1 MVKLFKKN
9 KVFCVAGKKQ
19 FTLGQHVVAH
29 FLTIYLFNKIAHK
42 LTMLRLLLV
51 NTCLLLTQFAF
62 AQLTLKGSIHLPT
75 AESSIYNQLKIN
87 CFGGNDTARADALD
101 GTFELKLPLLKTAE
115 DVFVLQIA
123 ANGYAPADAAALCIP
138 TAEAVGRLHRLY
150 YTPKNYIISLKT
162 AYESTLY
169 KQIDDT
175 YRQRMLFLEAK
186 FDSLDRQ
193 GQAFQNALFQLAQY
207 RQTARA
213 QVTGYATTLAQANP
227 ADFSEPFRRAMQL
240 FGNGKCD
247 SALVFLQAQE
257 KTGLSERAH
266 GNSASEQL
274 WRDLLV
280 ARLAVLQLDFHK
292 AETFY
297 EQMIFAGMRNTL
309 IYKELADLLKA
320 QNRLDKAGIYYRHI
334 EQTAKNPVM
343 KADAQ
348 LKLAVL
354 NFDKNE
360 YVDAQNYFQAALRIY
375 RRLAESN
382 AEVFSPSFINVQMD
396 LGGFYLKQNLYAK
409 ADSVYSEII
418 DLAMERVKNDS
429 NTYAPILA
437 SVYEQKGNLYLLQN
451 ETYQDETAYLKA
463 LKWHQIAVK
472 FQKGV
477 ENKNL
482 SGIYTKLS
490 KRYLAKSD
498 YVNANLYLKK
508 ADEAI
513 EKSDDIALKAV
524 IQTLFGYL
532 HQQQNELQL
541 AEKRFTMAA
550 RSYQFL
556 SRENPKQYDDSLA
569 QNAYYQGVL
578 FEQMNEYVKSEQF
591 FLAALKIK
599 QQLAE
604 HLPKTYRPK
613 MAAIYQHLGAVYMS
627 SGDTLKSENAF
638 NQAITIYNQLST
650 VESKNY
656 YQDAALTQIQLGNAY
671 YGNGN
676 FAKAETVFLSAIET
690 HKKSAV
696 LQGDPAWLQEQANT
710 HYKLGNV
717 YKALNEYLKAESAF
731 TESLDLLRKAGGDIN
746 VSHQLRIA
754 QTEQNLGFLHQAK
767 KDFEN
772 AKKSYS
778 KSFDLFSKLSG
789 QDTTLYFP
797 EKAALQASL
806 GEMNTYNAPKRD
818 LSKSESYYWEALK
831 MYKSLII
838 KQPQI
843 YNEPLA
849 NVYQALGRLYRL
861 KKEPFFAEK
870 VLLESLVLR
879 EHAAASQSSTQ
890 LAALA
895 YLKMDLSGIFS
906 DKKDFVTAESY
917 LNQAVE
923 IFKSLSVTRP
933 NYQNALINSQIQ
945 IIDLYVLSNDLKK
958 AEALCEQGL
967 AACKTAGVTSQAA
980 MSGIYRRL
988 GDISMAQNA
997 AERAEQSYQTGLKMF
1012 RSLSNSKDF
1021 VSEIA
1026 LIQIG
1031 LGKLATVKKQWNI
1044 AESAYSEAVL
1054 YLTDAPDT
1062 LVYALSEACM
1072 QASAIETELAK
1083 KMAYLQ
1089 KAEQLQYSIC
1099 KNGLKS
1105 EYCAEQYPKTAL
1117 QLTILLLKSKKFA
1130 DAEIVA
1136 TRAASFTPKS
1146 APLRMYMAHALLL
1159 QGKYEAAQKIYTEL
1173 KDMMDSKG
1181 QPYRYSM
1188 LESLENLEFE
1198 GAFTTQPGGKIEQV
1212 IKSLK

>member
-1 MVKLFKKN
+1 M
-9 KVFCVAGKKQ
+9 
-19 FTLGQHVVAH
+19 
-29 FLTIYLFNKIAHK
+29 
-42 LTMLRLLLV
+42 
-51 NTCLLLTQFAF
+51 TQFAF
-62 AQLTLKGSIHLPT
+62 AQWTLKGSIYVPN
-75 AESSIYNQLKIN
+75 AESTIYNQLKVN
-87 CFGGNDTARADALD
+87 CFGGNDTARIDDMD

-123 ANGYAPADAAALCIP
+123 ANGYTPADAAALCIP

-150 YTPKNYIISLKT
+150 YTPKNYIISIKT

-169 KQIDDT
+169 KQIDDN
-175 YRQRMLFLEAK
+175 YRQRMLFLQAK

-213 QVTGYATTLAQANP
+213 QVTAYATTLAQANP

-240 FGNGKCD
+240 FGTGKGD
-247 SALVFLQAQE
+247 SAIAFLQAQE
-257 KTGLSERAH
+257 KLGLSERAH
-266 GNSASEQL
+266 GNSALEPL
-274 WRDLLV
+274 WRDLLG
-280 ARLAVLQLDFHK
+280 ARLAVLQLDFHR
-292 AETFY
+292 AETLY
-297 EQMIFAGMRNTL
+297 EQMIFAGMRNPL

-343 KADAQ
+343 RAEAQ
-348 LKLAVL
+348 LKLAGL

-360 YVDAQNYFQAALRIY
+360 YVDAQNYFQAALRTY

-382 AEVFSPSFINVQMD
+382 AVVFSPSFINVQMD
-396 LGGFYLKQNLYAK
+396 LGGFYLKQNLYVK

-429 NTYAPILA
+429 NAYAPILA
-437 SVYEQKGNLYLLQN
+437 RAYEQKGDLYLLQN
-451 ETYQDETAYLKA
+451 EAYQDESAYLKA
-463 LKWHQIAVK
+463 LNWYQIAFK
-472 FQKGV
+472 FQKNV
-477 ENKNL
+477 DNRNL

-490 KRYLAKSD
+490 KRYLVKSD
-498 YVNANLYLKK
+498 YVNANFYLKK

-524 IQTLFGYL
+524 IQTLFGSL

-541 AEKRFTMAA
+541 AEKRFTMAT
-550 RSYQFL
+550 RLYQSL
-556 SRENPKQYDDSLA
+556 SRENPKQYEDSLA

-591 FLAALKIK
+591 FLVALKIK

-613 MAAIYQHLGAVYMS
+613 MAAIYQHLGTVYMS

-656 YQDAALTQIQLGNAY
+656 YQDVAVTQIQLGNAY
-671 YGNGN
+671 YSNGN
-676 FAKAETVFLSAIET
+676 FAKAEGAFLNALEARKNAPLS
-690 HKKSAV
+690 
-696 LQGDPAWLQEQANT
+696 QGDPAWLEEQANT

-717 YKALNEYLKAESAF
+717 YKALNEYLKSESAF
-731 TESLDLLRKAGGDIN
+731 TESLDLLNKAGGNITATY
-746 VSHQLRIA
+746 QLRVA
-754 QTEQNLGFLHQAK
+754 QTEQNLGFLYQTK
-767 KDFEN
+767 KDFES

-778 KSFDLFSKLSG
+778 KSLDLFNKLPN
-789 QDTTLYFP
+789 QDTTLYFS

-870 VLLESLVLR
+870 VLLEALVLR
-879 EHAAASQSSTQ
+879 EQTVANQSSTQ
-890 LAALA
+890 AASLA

-906 DKKDFVTAESY
+906 DKKDFSTAENY
-917 LNQAVE
+917 LNQSVE
-923 IFKSLSVTRP
+923 IFKSLSTTRP
-933 NYQNALINSQIQ
+933 NYQNALINSQLQ
-945 IIDLYVLSNDLKK
+945 IIDLYILLNDLKK
-958 AEALCEQGL
+958 AEAVCDQILTSYRASSTTTQ
-967 AACKTAGVTSQAA
+967 AGIA
-980 MSGIYRRL
+980 GIYRRL
-988 GDISMAQNA
+988 GDISMVQNSTA
-997 AERAEQSYQTGLKMF
+997 RAEQSYQTGLKMF

-1031 LGKLATVKKQWNI
+1031 LGKLATAKKQWNL
-1044 AESAYSEAVL
+1044 AESAYSEALL
-1054 YLTDAPDT
+1054 YLPDAPDT
-1062 LVYALSEACM
+1062 VMYALSEACM
-1072 QASAIETELAK
+1072 QASAIETESAK
-1083 KMAYLQ
+1083 KITYLQ
-1089 KAEQLQYSIC
+1089 KAEQLQYYIC
-1099 KNGLKS
+1099 KNGVKA

-1130 DAEIVA
+1130 DAEMVA
-1136 TRAASFTPKS
+1136 TRAAAFTPKS

-1173 KDMMDSKG
+1173 KDIMDNKG

>member
-1 MVKLFKKN
+1 MT
-9 KVFCVAGKKQ
+9 Q
-19 FTLGQHVVAH
+19 FT
-29 FLTIYLFNKIAHK
+29 
-42 LTMLRLLLV
+42 
-51 NTCLLLTQFAF
+51 F
-62 AQLTLKGSIHLPT
+62 AQLTLKGSIYLPN

-87 CFGGNDTARADALD
+87 CFGGADTVRPDALD
-101 GTFELKLPLLKTAE
+101 GTFELKLPTLKTAE

-123 ANGYAPADAAALCIP
+123 ANGYVPADAGNLCIP
-138 TAEAVGRLHRLY
+138 TTEAIGRLHRLY
-150 YTPKNYIISLKT
+150 YTPKNYINALKT

-169 KQIDDT
+169 QQIDAI
-175 YRQRMLFLEAK
+175 YRQRVLFLQAK

-227 ADFSEPFRRAMQL
+227 ADFSEPLRRAMQL
-240 FGNGKCD
+240 FGNGKGD
-247 SALVFLQAQE
+247 SSTAILQVQE
-257 KTGLSERAH
+257 QSGLSERAH
-266 GNSASEQL
+266 GNSALEQM
-274 WRDLLV
+274 WRDLLA
-280 ARLAVLQLDFHK
+280 ARLAVLQLDFHR
-292 AETFY
+292 AETLY
-297 EQMIFAGMRNTL
+297 EQMIFAGMRNIL

-343 KADAQ
+343 KAEAQ
-348 LKLAVL
+348 LKLASL
-354 NFDKNE
+354 NFDKKE
-360 YVDAQNYFQAALRIY
+360 YVDAQNYFQAALRTY

-382 AEVFSPSFINVQMD
+382 SDVFSPSFIHVQMD
-396 LGGFYLKQNLYAK
+396 LAGFYVKQNLYVK
-409 ADSVYSEII
+409 ADSVYSEIV

-437 SVYEQKGNLYLLQN
+437 NVHEQKGDLYLLQN
-451 ETYQDETAYLKA
+451 EVYQDETAYLKA
-463 LKWHQIAVK
+463 LNWSQIALK

-477 ENKNL
+477 NNKNL
-482 SGIYTKLS
+482 SGVYTKLS
-490 KRYLAKSD
+490 KRYLVKSD
-498 YVNANLYLKK
+498 YVNGNLYLKK

-524 IQTLFGYL
+524 IETLSGIL
-532 HQQQNELQL
+532 HQQQNELSL
-541 AEKRFTMAA
+541 AEKRFAGAA
-550 RSYQFL
+550 RLYQLL
-556 SRENPKQYDDSLA
+556 SRENPKQYEDSLS
-569 QNAYYQGVL
+569 QNAYYQGIL
-578 FEQMNEYVKSEQF
+578 FEQMNEYVKSEQS

-613 MAAIYQHLGAVYMS
+613 MASIYQHLGAVYMS

-638 NQAITIYNQLST
+638 NQAITIYNQLAT
-650 VESKNY
+650 VDSKSY
-656 YQDAALTQIQLGNAY
+656 YQEAALTQIQLGNAY

-676 FAKAETVFLSAIET
+676 FAKAENIFLNALES
-690 HKKSAV
+690 HKKSPL
-696 LQGDPAWLQEQANT
+696 LQSDPAWLQEQANT

-731 TESLDLLRKAGGDIN
+731 TESLDLLKKAGGDIN
-746 VSHQLRIA
+746 TSYQLRVA
-754 QTEQNLGFLHQAK
+754 QTEQNLGFLYQAK

-772 AKKSYS
+772 AKKSYL

-797 EKAALQASL
+797 EKASLQASL

-818 LSKSESYYWEALK
+818 LGKSESYYWEALK

-849 NVYQALGRLYRL
+849 NTYQAVGRLYRL

-870 VLLESLVLR
+870 VLLEALVLR
-879 EHAAASQSSTQ
+879 EQAAASQSSTQ

-895 YLKMDLSGIFS
+895 YLKMDLSGIFI
-906 DKKDFVTAESY
+906 DKKDFVAAESY

-923 IFKSLSVTRP
+923 IFKSLSITRP

-945 IIDLYVLSNDLKK
+945 MVDLYILSNDFKK
-958 AEALCEQGL
+958 AEALCEQSL
-967 AACKTAGVTSQAA
+967 AACKAAGTASQAV
-980 MSGIYRRL
+980 MSVIYRRL

-997 AERAEQSYQTGLKMF
+997 AERAEQSYLTGLKMF

-1026 LIQIG
+1026 LVQVG
-1031 LGKLATVKKQWNI
+1031 LGKLATAKKQWNV
-1044 AESAYSEAVL
+1044 AESAYSEALL

-1062 LVYALSEACM
+1062 LMYMLSDVCIQVAM
-1072 QASAIETELAK
+1072 IETESTK
-1083 KMAYLQ
+1083 KIASLQ

-1099 KNGLKS
+1099 KNVVNAK
-1105 EYCAEQYPKTAL
+1105 YCAEQYPKTAL
-1117 QLTILLLKSKKFA
+1117 QLTTLLLKSKKFA
-1130 DAEIVA
+1130 DAEVVA
-1136 TRAASFTPKS
+1136 TRAATFTPKY

-1159 QGKYEAAQKIYTEL
+1159 QGKYEAAERIYTEL

-1188 LESLENLEFE
+1188 LESLESLEYE
-1198 GAFTTQPGGKIEQV
+1198 GAFTTQPGGRIEQV

>member
-1 MVKLFKKN
+1 MT
-9 KVFCVAGKKQ
+9 Q
-19 FTLGQHVVAH
+19 FT
-29 FLTIYLFNKIAHK
+29 
-42 LTMLRLLLV
+42 
-51 NTCLLLTQFAF
+51 F
-62 AQLTLKGSIHLPT
+62 AQLTLKGSIHLPNT
-75 AESSIYNQLKIN
+75 ETSIYNQLKIN
-87 CFGGNDTARADALD
+87 CFGGADTARADVLD
-101 GTFELKLPLLKTAE
+101 GSFELKLPNLKTAE

-123 ANGYAPADAAALCIP
+123 ANEYVPADVAQLCIP
-138 TAEAVGRLHRLY
+138 TTEAIGRLHRLY

-175 YRQRMLFLEAK
+175 YRQRMLFLQAK

-213 QVTGYATTLAQANP
+213 QVAGYATTIAQANP

-247 SALVFLQAQE
+247 SAIVFLQAQE
-257 KTGLSERAH
+257 KAGLSERSH

-280 ARLAVLQLDFHK
+280 ARLAVLQLDFHR
-292 AETFY
+292 AETLY
-297 EQMIFAGMRNTL
+297 EQMIFAGMRNVL

-343 KADAQ
+343 KAEAQ
-348 LKLAVL
+348 LKLAIL
-354 NFDKNE
+354 NFDKKE
-360 YVDAQNYFQAALRIY
+360 YVDAQNYFQAALRTY
-375 RRLAESN
+375 RRLAECN
-382 AEVFSPSFINVQMD
+382 AVVFSPSFINVQMD
-396 LGGFYLKQNLYAK
+396 LASFYVKQNLYVK
-409 ADSVYSEII
+409 ADSVYSEIV

-437 SVYEQKGNLYLLQN
+437 NVHEQKGDLYLLQN

-463 LKWHQIAVK
+463 LNWYEIALK

-477 ENKNL
+477 GNKNL

-490 KRYLAKSD
+490 KRYLVKSD

-524 IQTLFGYL
+524 IQTLFGSL
-532 HQQQNELQL
+532 HQQQSDVQL
-541 AEKRFTMAA
+541 AENRFAGAA
-550 RSYQFL
+550 RLYQLL
-556 SRENPKQYDDSLA
+556 SRDNPKQYEDSLA
-569 QNAYYQGVL
+569 QNAYYQGIL
-578 FEQMNEYVKSEQF
+578 FEQMNEYVKSEQS

-599 QQLAE
+599 KQLAE

-613 MAAIYQHLGAVYMS
+613 MAAIYQHLGAVYIS

-638 NQAITIYNQLST
+638 NQAITIYNQLSIID
-650 VESKNY
+650 SKSY
-656 YQDAALTQIQLGNAY
+656 YQDAAITQIQLGNAY

-676 FAKAETVFLSAIET
+676 FAKAEIAFLNALEA
-690 HKKSAV
+690 HKKAPI
-696 LQGDPAWLQEQANT
+696 LQGDFNWLQEQSNT

-731 TESLDLLRKAGGDIN
+731 TESLDLLKKAGGDIN
-746 VSHQLRIA
+746 TSYQLRVA
-754 QTEQNLGFLHQAK
+754 QTEQNLGFLYQAK

-797 EKAALQASL
+797 EKASLQASL
-806 GEMNTYNAPKRD
+806 GEMNTFNAPKRD
-818 LSKSESYYWEALK
+818 LGKSESYYWEALK

-870 VLLESLVLR
+870 VLLEALALR
-879 EHAAASQSSTQ
+879 EQVAANQSSTP

-895 YLKMDLSGIFS
+895 QSKMDLSGIFI

-923 IFKSLSVTRP
+923 IFKSLSATRP

-945 IIDLYVLSNDLKK
+945 IVDLYIASNELKK
-958 AEALCEQGL
+958 AESSCEHVFVS
-967 AACKTAGVTSQAA
+967 CKVTGGTSQAA
-980 MSGIYRRL
+980 TGGIYRRL
-988 GDISMAQNA
+988 GDISMAQNET
-997 AERAEQSYQTGLKMF
+997 ERAETLYQTGLRMF

-1026 LIQIG
+1026 LIQIS
-1031 LGKLATVKKQWNI
+1031 LGKLAAVKKQWNV
-1044 AESAYSEAVL
+1044 AENAYSEALL

-1062 LVYALSEACM
+1062 LLYALSDVCM
-1072 QASAIETELAK
+1072 QGAMTETEPVK
-1083 KMAYLQ
+1083 KIASLQ

-1099 KNGLKS
+1099 KNNSNVK
-1105 EYCAEQYPKTAL
+1105 YCAEQYPKTAL
-1117 QLTILLLKSKKFA
+1117 QLTTLLLKNKKFA
-1130 DAEIVA
+1130 DAEVVA
-1136 TRAASFTPKS
+1136 TRAAAFTPKS

-1159 QGKYEAAQKIYTEL
+1159 QGKYEAAEKIYTEL
-1173 KDMMDSKG
+1173 KDMMDIKG

-1188 LESLENLEFE
+1188 LESLESLEYE
-1198 GAFTTQPGGKIEQV
+1198 GAFTMQPGGKIEQV